1 MGLRVLEYAR
11 FKGIIM
17 HPTAA
22 NIGFTLLIAAIVLLI
37 LYRRFRRT
45 FGRQRLRPKR
55 MILRIVVLAVVCLL
69 LLASPFRGLAS
80 DSAAAGGTVIGI
92 ALGLWALVHTKFE
105 NSEAG
110 RFYTPNGYIGMA
122 VVALLIGR
130 LIYRFAVVYPLVHH
144 AMQQAAQNPQ
154 MQMTPLGA
162 YQRSPLTLGIYFILA
177 GYYIC
182 YYAGVL
188 IKSRA
193 TQPAKDDN
201 KPKLIS

>member
-1 MGLRVLEYAR
+1 MLECAR

-17 HPTAA
+17 HLTAA
-22 NIGFTLLIAAIVLLI
+22 NIGFTLLIAGIVLLI
-37 LYRRFRRT
+37 LYRRFRRN

-55 MILRIVVLAVVCLL
+55 MVFRIVVLAVVCLL

-80 DSAAAGGTVIGI
+80 DVAAAGGAVIGI
-92 ALGLWALVHTKFE
+92 ALGLWALMHTKFE

-130 LIYRFAVVYPLVHH
+130 LIYRFAVVYPTIHS
-144 AMQQAAQNPQ
+144 AMHEAAQNPQ
-154 MQMTPLGA
+154 TQMTPFDA

-177 GYYIC
+177 SYYIC

-188 IKSRA
+188 IKSRSA
-193 TQPAKDDN
+193 QSAKDDN
-201 KPKLIS
+201 KPKLIT

>member
-1 MGLRVLEYAR
+1 
-11 FKGIIM
+11 M
-17 HPTAA
+17 HPDAA
-22 NIGFTLLIAAIVLLI
+22 NIGITLLIAAIVLLI
-37 LYRRFRRT
+37 LYRRFRRN

-55 MILRIVVLAVVCLL
+55 MVLRMVVLAVVCLL
-69 LLASPFRGLAS
+69 LLALPSRGLAS
-80 DSAAAGGTVIGI
+80 DTAAAGGLAIGI

-130 LIYRFAVVYPLVHH
+130 LIYRFAVVYPLLHSALH
-144 AMQQAAQNPQ
+144 AAAHNPQ
-154 MQMTPLGA
+154 TQITPFDA
-162 YQRSPLTLGIYFILA
+162 YQRNPLTLGIYFILA

-188 IKSRA
+188 IKSRT
-193 TQPAKDDN
+193 TQAAKNDN
-201 KPKLIS
+201 KPKLIT